1 MGVPACFVSFLVNT
15 FGVEESDLPGLKFSA
30 PAGATVLCA
39 YYFIQPLSD
48 TLALSMGVEY
58 TPLVTVGNMFMIIF
72 VNPLFAHVAKTRP
85 IPEVLPTLYRV
96 LMACLAGFAL
106 LFVLFPGVKQLSF
119 SFSVYVGTFSLF
131 LMTSFWG
138 RMASLHSKHEVK
150 RIYGVISA
158 GAQVGQLIASIY
170 APALYGLMGNT
181 IVLVSVVLLEG
192 TVQLVKLRGQVG
204 LSAEEQVVT
213 SPTKPA
219 GNQETGKTEADA
231 PKGCCNDSSAL
242 KGLTMLMSTPFLRA
256 LSCHTLL
263 ITFITGAV
271 WYERADAVAAAFASD
286 ANPEESEY
294 TFFARLNTI
303 VGVLT
308 LALQLF
314 AFSRVLKMLGF
325 HGTLLAEPV
334 AIMLGL
340 VVAIVQPGLLSI
352 AFLDGFRK
360 VVHYAFVK
368 PTKEGLYASVS
379 KEVTFIAKP
388 VLDTLVYRTGSLLG
402 AGYFTIVLA
411 IGVTPVQRRV
421 FLFFVTVLWAVNS
434 YVLGKLAE
442 QQQKEVAQTKPKEL
456 L

>member
-1 MGVPACFVSFLVNT
+1 MTFLVNT
-15 FGVEESDLPGLKFSA
+15 FGVEESDVPGLTFSA
-30 PAGATVLCA
+30 SAGATVLCA
-39 YYFIQPLSD
+39 YYLIQPLSD
-48 TLALSMGVEY
+48 TLALAMGVEY
-58 TPLVTVGNMFMIIF
+58 TPLVTVGNLFMIIF

-85 IPEVLPTLYRV
+85 VPEVLPTLYRV
-96 LMACLAGFAL
+96 LMACLAGFA
-106 LFVLFPGVKQLSF
+106 VLFIAFPEAKQLSF

-138 RMASLHSKHEVK
+138 RMASLHTKVEVK

-158 GAQVGQLIASIY
+158 GAQVGQLIGSIF
-170 APALYGLMGNT
+170 APALYALMSNT
-181 IVLVSVVLLEG
+181 IVLVSVVLLEA
-192 TVQLVKLRGQVG
+192 TVHLVTLRGRVG
-204 LSAEEQVVT
+204 TPAEAQVVT
-213 SPTKPA
+213 SPETKP
-219 GNQETGKTEADA
+219 GNEDTGPSKTGEVDA
-231 PKGCCNDSSAL
+231 PKGCCADSSAL
-242 KGLTMLMSTPFLRA
+242 RGLTMLMSTPFLRA

-263 ITFITGAV
+263 ITFITSAV
-271 WYERADAVAAAFASD
+271 WYERADAVAAAFSD
-286 ANPEESEY
+286 DPNPQASEY
-294 TFFARLNTI
+294 TFFARLNTV
-303 VGVLT
+303 VGILT

-314 AFSRVLKMLGF
+314 AFARVLKLLGF

-334 AIMLGL
+334 AIMVGL

-368 PTKEGLYASVS
+368 PTKEGLYASMS

-402 AGYFTIVLA
+402 AGYFTVVLA
-411 IGVTPVQRRV
+411 IGATPVQRRI
-421 FLFFVTVLWAVNS
+421 FLFFLTVVWAINS

-442 QQQKEVAQTKPKEL
+442 QQQKEVSAPKKTEL